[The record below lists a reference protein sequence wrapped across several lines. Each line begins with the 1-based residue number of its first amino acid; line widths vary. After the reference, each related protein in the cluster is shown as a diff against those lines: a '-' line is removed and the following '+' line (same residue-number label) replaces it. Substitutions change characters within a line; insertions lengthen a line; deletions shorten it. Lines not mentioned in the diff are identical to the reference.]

1 MAGKRSLES
10 NYSFDSDYSDEYEEK
25 SLTKK
30 KVIIVIAIILIAVI
44 SIVFLFSKTQNDEN
58 VGDSQNT
65 VSNTVSNQ
73 MISTHEGYEVL
84 GKIVIEDLQVE
95 QYILDSKEDAALD
108 KGVIR
113 LYGGSIN
120 NYGNFCIAG
129 HNKSGVFE
137 KLIELEAE
145 DTFTIIEPD
154 FSETTYKITEIYS
167 VEADD
172 LKCLLQDDDK
182 IEITLITCENAS
194 TTRLVVKAE
203 EVQK

>member
-73 MISTHEGYEVL
+73 MISTHEGYDVL

-154 FSETTYKITEIYS
+154 FTETTYKITEIYS

>member
-65 VSNTVSNQ
+65 VLNTVTNQ
-73 MISTHEGYEVL
+73 MISTHEGYDVL

-137 KLIELEAE
+137 RLSELEVE
-145 DTFTIIEPD
+145 DTFTIIEPN
-154 FSETTYKITEIYS
+154 FSETTYRITEIYS

-172 LKCLLQDDDK
+172 LKCLLQDDEK

-194 TTRLVVKAE
+194 TTRLIVKAE

>member
-1 MAGKRSLES
+1 MAGKRSLDS

-73 MISTHEGYEVL
+73 MISTHEGYDVL

-137 KLIELEAE
+137 RLSELEVE
-145 DTFTIIEPD
+145 DTFTIIEPN
-154 FSETTYKITEIYS
+154 FSETTYRITEIYS

-172 LKCLLQDDDK
+172 LKCLLQDDEK

-194 TTRLVVKAE
+194 TTRLIVKAE

>member
-73 MISTHEGYEVL
+73 MISTHEGYDVL

-137 KLIELEAE
+137 RLSELEVE
-145 DTFTIIEPD
+145 DTFTIIEPN
-154 FSETTYKITEIYS
+154 FSETTYRITEIYS

-172 LKCLLQDDDK
+172 LKCLLQDDEK

-194 TTRLVVKAE
+194 TTRLIVKAE

>member
-73 MISTHEGYEVL
+73 MISTHEGYDVL

-137 KLIELEAE
+137 KLIELEVE

-167 VEADD
+167 VESDD

>member
-73 MISTHEGYEVL
+73 MISTHEGYDVL

>member
-73 MISTHEGYEVL
+73 MISTHEGYDVL

-137 KLIELEAE
+137 KLIELEVE

>member
-65 VSNTVSNQ
+65 VLNTVSNQ
-73 MISTHEGYEVL
+73 MISTHEGYDVL

-137 KLIELEAE
+137 RLSELEVE
-145 DTFTIIEPD
+145 DTFTIIEPN
-154 FSETTYKITEIYS
+154 FSETTYRITEIYS

-172 LKCLLQDDDK
+172 LKCLLQDDEK

-194 TTRLVVKAE
+194 TTRLIVKAE

>member
-73 MISTHEGYEVL
+73 MISTHEGYDVL

-120 NYGNFCIAG
+120 IYGNFCIAG

-137 KLIELEAE
+137 RLSELEVE
-145 DTFTIIEPD
+145 DTFTIIEPN
-154 FSETTYKITEIYS
+154 FSETTYRITEIYS

-172 LKCLLQDDDK
+172 LKCLLQDDEK

-194 TTRLVVKAE
+194 TTRLIVKAE